1 MHSDQHIDQIY
12 TKIMGS
18 TSIFTRK
25 RKKIP
30 VHSVR
35 NGEPFQWSKVKPLV
49 TPIKDYLQGLP
60 IDLRLIAS
68 INYDVTKAHY

>member
-1 MHSDQHIDQIY
+1 MDP
-12 TKIMGS
+12 

-35 NGEPFQWSKVKPLV
+35 NGEPFSNNFNGQKSN
-49 TPIKDYLQGLP
+49 PIKDYLQGP
-60 IDLRLIAS
+60 PRGLRLIS
-68 INYDVTKAHY
+68 CRNYDVTKAHF